1 MKIIV
6 CVKQVPDPEVPPAKF
21 RIDAAAKQV
30 APSGLPPVMSIFDAR
45 ACEAA
50 LRLKDK
56 DKAGTQITVLSMGPG
71 KVIDVV
77 RYGLSMGADEG
88 VVLQDPIFDGS
99 DSFGTA
105 AVLAQAIRKIGAFD
119 LVLCGRQA
127 ADWEAGQVGPLLA
140 ELLGIPLVTLASD
153 IQKGELGLRIRRVLG
168 DGYEELDVSAPC
180 LVTVSG
186 EIGLHRLPKG
196 IEIVRA
202 ASKKIPV
209 WTGADIGLDPSLAGA
224 GAAHTEVT
232 RLEIPVREVNC
243 QVITGES
250 PADTAAKLV
259 AALRKAGVV

>member
-1 MKIIV
+1 MKIVV

-21 RIDAAAKQV
+21 RIDAEAKKV

-88 VVLQDPIFDGS
+88 VVLQDPVFDGS

-105 AVLAQAIRKIGAFD
+105 AILAQAIRKIGDCD

-140 ELLGIPLVTLASD
+140 ERLGLTLVTLASD
-153 IQKGELGLRIRRVLG
+153 IQKGENGLRIRRVLS
-168 DGYEELDVSAPC
+168 DGYEEVETPLPC

-202 ASKKIPV
+202 ASKKVPV
-209 WTGADIGLDPSLAGA
+209 WNAADIGLDTALAGA
-224 GAAHTEVT
+224 GASYTEVT
-232 RLEIPVREVNC
+232 RLEIPVREVKC
-243 QVITGES
+243 QIIAGDT
-250 PADTAAKLV
+250 PATTASNLV
-259 AALRKAGVV
+259 AALRKAGVI